1 MMCQHKIFSKSQ
13 FNAAQNT
20 TKECLGPYQTSI
32 MDLFHRCLIG
42 RQIRLCNKQAE
53 IFGEDSEDL
62 ELPSGVKPESLD
74 NHGTL

>member
-1 MMCQHKIFSKSQ
+1 
-13 FNAAQNT
+13 
-20 TKECLGPYQTSI
+20 